1 MNTTHND
8 FHAPNVNMETMLK
21 ENSNS
26 NGLTK
31 LIEGDRGLEL
41 STKLGK
47 TLYSIKEI
55 QTQNAAKVEL
65 IEMKTNA
72 LVSLLNEQIK
82 SSAKIQSYTFRKLK
96 FAELFLGVAIII
108 LFFTLY
114 INKTTTP
121 QPLNFVAPI
130 RTISKEYI
138 SLKFVNLRANAN
150 KNAQKLL
157 TISPNQRL
165 DFIEQKSGWIKVK
178 HTNFIK
184 GISQA
189 GWVWSEFVKPF

>member
-1 MNTTHND
+1 MDDTHNE
-8 FHAPNVNMETMLK
+8 FHSPKVNIKEMLK

-26 NGLTK
+26 NSLMK
-31 LIEGDRGLEL
+31 LIDRDRDLEL

-47 TLYSIKEI
+47 TLYSIKEV

-96 FAELFLGVAIII
+96 FAELFLGIAIII

-114 INKTTTP
+114 VNKDS
-121 QPLNFVAPI
+121 A
-130 RTISKEYI
+130 SKIIHIPAVVHTKRDYV
-138 SLKFVNLRANAN
+138 SLKYLNLRVHPTKSARKIITLA
-150 KNAQKLL
+150 
-157 TISPNQRL
+157 PNQRIKL
-165 DFIEQKSGWIKVK
+165 LESKLGWFKVNYK
-178 HTNFIK
+178 DYSKNKTIT
-184 GISQA
+184 
-189 GWVWSEFVKPF
+189 GWVWSEHLQKIK